1 MMYNYQNHPLAGASD
16 LDSAMTRLW
25 DFYKRY
31 FVGMYIISFMLS
43 LISAVFSA
51 SLDLTAI
58 QTTTD
63 PEEMLKMMKDMI
75 VPYSLIVV
83 VSLIFGV
90 LMHAWILERPLG
102 QENVVATT
110 LRKSLQAF
118 IPYLIVVIVMGIA
131 GSIVTAVGLV
141 LLVLPGLFAVFYV
154 LTIAIFALPVT
165 LVESRNAA
173 TVISRSFSLA
183 HRNLWPN
190 MGWVIV
196 VLLIIIILSLVL
208 SSLIMLPFTGSLL
221 RSLTDPAEAG
231 ALLEMV
237 KNPVYIVISSL
248 TTALIT
254 PVLPILA
261 FILYFRNNVG
271 QPVAVTTEEDE
282 NRVRVEDLYPKMP
295 DKE

>member
-1 MMYNYQNHPLAGASD
+1 MNNYQSHPLAGASD
-16 LDSAMTRLW
+16 LDSAMTKLW
-25 DFYKRY
+25 DFYKQY
-31 FVGMYIISFMLS
+31 FVGLYIISFILS

-51 SLDLTAI
+51 SLDLAAI

-63 PEEMLKMMKDMI
+63 PEELLAMMKDMI
-75 VPYSLIVV
+75 LPYSLIML

-90 LMHAWILERPLG
+90 FMHAWILEKPLTG
-102 QENVVATT
+102 ENAVANT
-110 LRKSLQAF
+110 LRKGFQAF

-131 GSIVTAVGLV
+131 GSVMVAVGLV

-165 LVESRNAA
+165 LAESRNAA
-173 TVISRSFSLA
+173 TVISRSVSLA

-196 VLLIIIILSLVL
+196 VLLIIIIISLVL
-208 SSLIMLPFTGSLL
+208 SSLVMLPFTGSLIK
-221 RSLTDPAEAG
+221 SLTNPEEAF

-237 KNPVYIVISSL
+237 KNPVYIIISSL

-271 QPVAVTTEEDE
+271 QSVTEVAKEDDD
-282 NRVRVEDLYPKMP
+282 RVRVEDLYPKMP
-295 DKE
+295 EKE

>member
-1 MMYNYQNHPLAGASD
+1 MNNYQNHPLAGASD

-25 DFYKRY
+25 DFYKHY
-31 FVGMYIISFMLS
+31 FVGLYIISFILS
-43 LISAVFSA
+43 LLSALFSA
-51 SLDLTAI
+51 SLDLAAI

-63 PEEMLKMMKDMI
+63 PEELLAMMKEM
-75 VPYSLIVV
+75 VLPYSLIVF

-90 LMHAWILERPLG
+90 LIHAWILERPLG
-102 QENVVATT
+102 QENVIGNT

-118 IPYLIVVIVMGIA
+118 IPYLIVVIVIGIA
-131 GSIVTAVGLV
+131 GSVVTAVGLV
-141 LLVLPGLFAVFYV
+141 LLVLPGLFAAFYI

-165 LVESRNAA
+165 LIESRNAA
-173 TVISRSFSLA
+173 TVISRSLSLA
-183 HRNLWPN
+183 RRNLWPN

-196 VLLIIIILSLVL
+196 VLLIIIIISLVL

-221 RSLTDPAEAG
+221 KSLTNPEEAG

-237 KNPVYIVISSL
+237 KNPVYIIISSL

-271 QPVAVTTEEDE
+271 QTVTVVAKEND

>member
-1 MMYNYQNHPLAGASD
+1 MHNYQNHPLAGASD
-16 LDSAMTRLW
+16 LDSAMTKLW

-31 FVGMYIISFMLS
+31 FVGMYIISFMLA

-51 SLDLTAI
+51 SLDLAAI

-63 PEEMLKMMKDMI
+63 PEEMIKMMKDMI
-75 VPYSLIVV
+75 GPYSLIVV

-90 LMHAWILERPLG
+90 LIHTWILERPLG
-102 QENVVATT
+102 RENVIATT
-110 LRKSLQAF
+110 LRRSIQAF
-118 IPYLIVVIVMGIA
+118 IPYLIVVIVLGIA

-196 VLLIIIILSLVL
+196 VLLIIIVISLVM

-261 FILYFRNNVG
+261 FILYFRNNAG
-271 QPVAVTTEEDE
+271 QPVSVASEEDD
-282 NRVRVEDLYPKMP
+282 NRVKVEDLYPEMP
-295 DKE
+295 DKK

>member
-1 MMYNYQNHPLAGASD
+1 MNNYQNHPLAGASD

-25 DFYKRY
+25 DFYKQY
-31 FVGMYIISFMLS
+31 FVGLYIISFILS
-43 LISAVFSA
+43 LLSALFSA
-51 SLDLTAI
+51 SLDLAAI

-63 PEEMLKMMKDMI
+63 PEELLAMMKEM
-75 VPYSLIVV
+75 VLPYSLIVF

-90 LMHAWILERPLG
+90 LIHAWILERPLG
-102 QENVVATT
+102 QDNVIGNTF
-110 LRKSLQAF
+110 RKSLQAF
-118 IPYLIVVIVMGIA
+118 IPYLIVVIVIGIA
-131 GSIVTAVGLV
+131 GSVVTAVGLV
-141 LLVLPGLFAVFYV
+141 LLVLPGLFAAFYI

-165 LVESRNAA
+165 LIESRNAA

-196 VLLIIIILSLVL
+196 VLLIIIIISLVM

-221 RSLTDPAEAG
+221 KSLTNPEEAG

-237 KNPVYIVISSL
+237 KNPVYIIISSL

-271 QPVAVTTEEDE
+271 QPATVVEKEDD